1 MVVIRI
7 TLLLVVLGGL
17 ALLLA
22 QNWLPGLQLVFM
34 GVKTQPLPLALWIL
48 ISLAAGANTSLFITS
63 LFKLSNYFAHSAELR
78 RKVAGAKS
86 AQTTAARQT
95 AASRDRPNTDS
106 TNSDAADDWGSNS
119 TDDDDWDFEE
129 DTDKTQNSTQNTVKD
144 STTYEAN
151 TEPKS
156 GSRSGSVYSYNYR
169 EPRNSGVGRT
179 ESVYDAEYRVIT
191 PPYKQTDTNQDKDDW
206 GLEDD
211 DDDKQGTKE

>member
-1 MVVIRI
+1 M
-7 TLLLVVLGGL
+7 
-17 ALLLA
+17 LA

-34 GVKTQPLPLALWIL
+34 GVKTQPLPLAVWIL
-48 ISLAAGANTSLFITS
+48 ISLAAGAFTSLFITS
-63 LFKLSNYFAHSAELR
+63 LFKLSNYFARSAELR
-78 RKVAGAKS
+78 PKVAGAKS
-86 AQTTAARQT
+86 APTEAHQT
-95 AASRDRPNTDS
+95 AASRDRPNINS
-106 TNSDAADDWGSNS
+106 TTSDAADDWGSNS

-191 PPYKQTDTNQDKDDW
+191 PPYKQTDTSQDKDDW

>member
-1 MVVIRI
+1 M
-7 TLLLVVLGGL
+7 
-17 ALLLA
+17 LA

-63 LFKLSNYFAHSAELR
+63 LFKLSNYFARSAELR
-78 RKVAGAKS
+78 PKVAGAKS
-86 AQTTAARQT
+86 APTEAHQT
-95 AASRDRPNTDS
+95 AASRDRPNTNS
-106 TNSDAADDWGSNS
+106 TTSDAADDWGSNS

-144 STTYEAN
+144 STTYEVN
-151 TEPKS
+151 TNPKS

>member
-17 ALLLA
+17 TLLLA

-63 LFKLSNYFAHSAELR
+63 LFKLSNYFAHSAELG
-78 RKVAGAKS
+78 RKIAGAKS
-86 AQTTAARQT
+86 AQTTAAPQP
-95 AASRDRPNTDS
+95 AASRDRSNTNSTDS
-106 TNSDAADDWGSNS
+106 EAADDWGSNS

-144 STTYEAN
+144 STTYEVN
-151 TEPKS
+151 TNPKS

-169 EPRNSGVGRT
+169 EPRNSGVGKT